1 MGSRNARTFGASLK
15 ILTMPQQTVLTSLT
29 LNELENLIIDSV
41 NACLK
46 VHNPQP
52 QHAAVQQLQDD
63 PDRLISKKEAARL
76 LGCSQSTIDNY
87 RRAGVLQATKLGKA
101 VRFRRG
107 DVLSFANP
115 KKA

>member
-1 MGSRNARTFGASLK
+1 MDKL
-15 ILTMPQQTVLTSLT
+15 VLTT
-29 LNELENLIIDSV
+29 YDRAELENIVLD
-41 NACLK
+41 CLK
-46 VHNPQP
+46 AFHKHNPQP
-52 QHAAVQQLQDD
+52 QPTPVQQLQDD

-115 KKA
+115 EKA

>member
-1 MGSRNARTFGASLK
+1 MDKL
-15 ILTMPQQTVLTSLT
+15 VLTTYDRS
-29 LNELENLIIDSV
+29 ELENIVLD
-41 NACLK
+41 CLK
-46 VHNPQP
+46 AFHKHNPQP
-52 QHAAVQQLQDD
+52 QPAPSPLQDD
-63 PDRLISKKEAARL
+63 PDRLIGKKEAARL